1 LREERSV
8 EPPLDYQE
16 CRFGQ
21 WLSHAG
27 EQHPDLQAAVAAIE
41 PLHIEIHALATAL
54 INFKQLGQTDAM
66 LARIEA
72 FYRLRDRLL
81 AQLLEMLR

>member
-1 LREERSV
+1 
-8 EPPLDYQE
+8 
-16 CRFGQ
+16 
-21 WLSHAG
+21 
-27 EQHPDLQAAVAAIE
+27 
-41 PLHIEIHALATAL
+41 LATAL